1 MIQVGRLVD
10 EFRISEP
17 KEKQSNAKPVIET
30 YGDADRRQ
38 NEQDKMGVHE
48 RLRPGPDPSES
59 WVRKVEGGKDVQ
71 VLDPAFWQEARHG
84 RSQQQPKENPE
95 RREGSDIDWRLEE
108 PLGRMY
114 GVQNHEW
121 TRINTNKVASYMRSD
136 RHEIHRLK
144 TVVKAF

>member
-17 KEKQSNAKPVIET
+17 QEKHSNANPVIET

-59 WVRKVEGGKDVQ
+59 RVGEMEAGQDIQ
-71 VLDPAFWQEARHG
+71 LLDPAFCQEARHG

-95 RREGSDIDWRLEE
+95 RREGSDIDWCLDQALSRYHF
-108 PLGRMY
+108 R
-114 GVQNHEW
+114 
-121 TRINTNKVASYMRSD
+121 
-136 RHEIHRLK
+136 
-144 TVVKAF
+144 